1 MSTMPI
7 EVADTVDVTAG
18 MTDAE
23 QRWAFYR
30 SAMAAWAETA
40 GRAPVPSPRTS
51 PEDTLR
57 RAPR

>member
-1 MSTMPI
+1 MSTTPI
-7 EVADTVDVTAG
+7 EVTDTVDVTAG

-30 SAMAAWAETA
+30 SAMAAWAEA
-40 GRAPVPSPRTS
+40 SGRASVPAPRSS
-51 PEDTLR
+51 PENTLR